1 MSSLFK
7 VETQIPYLEELF
19 APWKTVIGVDYKGY
33 RNHVYRM
40 VQFCWA
46 LKQAQGESLSEEDK
60 KKTMIAGVFHDI
72 GIWTEHTVD
81 YIEPSISPAMEY
93 LETHQL
99 VSWKDEIR
107 LMISEHHKLRT
118 YSGDYQNMVELFRK
132 GDLMDFSLGLAKF
145 DLSRTYIKEMKSA
158 LPNAGFHKGLIKKAS
173 KWFVCHPLN
182 PAPMMKW

>member
-1 MSSLFK
+1 MSSLYK
-7 VETQIPYLEELF
+7 VETQIPYLEDLF
-19 APWKTVIGVDYKGY
+19 TPWKTVIGADYEGY

-81 YIEPSISPAMEY
+81 YIEPSISPAMAY
-93 LETHQL
+93 LDTHQL
-99 VSWKDEIR
+99 SSWKSEIR
-107 LMISEHHKLRT
+107 LMISEHHKLRKYT
-118 YSGDYQNMVELFRK
+118 GDYQDMVELFRK
-132 GDLMDFSLGLAKF
+132 GDLVDFSLGMAKF
-145 DLSRTYIKEMKSA
+145 DLPKNYIKEMKSD

-173 KWFVCHPLN
+173 KWFLRHPLN